1 MCSLHS
7 NYLEERHRMTTGKV
21 INIQIP
27 VHGFNLRIDEQ
38 LNKQNKPLSLAK
50 AIMQVN
56 GQELSPKSKASDIDT
71 FLLEYSYKYTEKDT

>member
-1 MCSLHS
+1 MA
-7 NYLEERHRMTTGKV
+7 TGRV

-27 VHGFNLRIDEQ
+27 THGFNPIINEQ

-56 GQELSPKSKASDIDT
+56 KQELNQKPRTSNIDT
-71 FLLEYSYKYTEKDT
+71 FVLAQNFV